1 MKQSRLWVVI
11 SLVLVFAAGAA
22 AGIFAQRCLFN
33 PKPVQRV
40 QSNRGPSPA
49 EWEKTLGLSEE
60 QKTQI
65 HEIFKKSDVRI
76 EELRSDFYKSEYYK
90 EYSKRVGEIRAQL
103 RKDINAVLTPEQKA
117 KQDEM
122 EKKFR
127 EARKKEADR
136 RSAESSPRPKD
147 SPSKENVNE
156 KEIRDRS
163 GDPGRRGRDYPG
175 FFPF

>member
-1 MKQSRLWVVI
+1 MMKQSRLWIVL

-22 AGIFAQRCLFN
+22 AGIFAQRCLFKSKA
-33 PKPVQRV
+33 PQRT
-40 QSNRGPSPA
+40 QQNRGPSPA
-49 EWEKTLGLSEE
+49 EWEKSLGLTEE

-76 EELRSDFYKSEYYK
+76 GELRSDYY
-90 EYSKRVGEIRAQL
+90 KRVGEIRSQL

-122 EKKFR
+122 EKKLR
-127 EARKKEADR
+127 EARKKDAER
-136 RSAESSPRPKD
+136 RSAESGPRPKD
-147 SPSKENVNE
+147 SPSKENANE
-156 KEIRDRS
+156 KETRDRS
-163 GDPGRRGRDYPG
+163 SDPGHRSRDYPG

>member
-1 MKQSRLWVVI
+1 MKTMKQSRLWIVL

-22 AGIFAQRCLFN
+22 AGIFAQRYWFTRR
-33 PKPVQRV
+33 PPERSQY
-40 QSNRGPSPA
+40 RGPSPA
-49 EWEKTLGLSEE
+49 DWEKALGLSEE

-65 HEIFKKSDVRI
+65 HEIFKTSDVRI
-76 EELRSDFYKSEYYK
+76 GELRTDFY
-90 EYSKRVGEIRAQL
+90 KRVGEIRGQI

-122 EKKFR
+122 EKKYR

-136 RSAESSPRPKD
+136 RSAESGPRPKD

-156 KEIRDRS
+156 KETRDRS
-163 GDPGRRGRDYPG
+163 GDPGRGGRDYPG